1 MKLLKSTPTSATDE
15 NVLVA
20 QKYIYQAYV
29 HSLRERERWV
39 SNYLPNPKLKSTLE
53 FRV

>member
-1 MKLLKSTPTSATDE
+1 MKLLKSTPTYATDE

-29 HSLRERERWV
+29 HSLRERERDGLV
-39 SNYLPNPKLKSTLE
+39 TIYQIQN
-53 FRV
+53 

>member
-29 HSLRERERWV
+29 HSCPERERERDGLV
-39 SNYLPNPKLKSTLE
+39 TIYQIQN
-53 FRV
+53 